1 MSQKK
6 VSKAL
11 GTGVVIEAVES
22 MTGAASIAPDDMGRG
37 RRPAVGYVPKATT
50 VDRALQQE
58 IEALL
63 YRQAA
68 FDYVIQAWV

>member
-1 MSQKK
+1 
-6 VSKAL
+6 
-11 GTGVVIEAVES
+11 
-22 MTGAASIAPDDMGRG
+22 MGRG
-37 RRPAVGYVPKATT
+37 RRPAVGCVPKATT